1 MLFRSNVGFRRIFC
15 RCSSTIVG
23 IAESKLRVCGML
35 GKLAAM
41 LAAKRAELAELV
53 ELRFGQAAVR
63 VGMCSVDRCF
73 VQQRVLGL

>member
-1 MLFRSNVGFRRIFC
+1 
-15 RCSSTIVG
+15 
-23 IAESKLRVCGML
+23 ML